1 MSNLYLKYGA
11 IEGSATH
18 DTVIKQIQIDSYQF
32 SVGRPMGSPS
42 GSVSKRDAGHP
53 NLSEVNISKMMDAS
67 SVQLFGEACD
77 GKAVPKVTIT
87 HLRATQ
93 PGGAPEPLLT
103 IEMDDCM
110 VSQYSIVASA
120 DQNPSESVSLNFTK
134 IKFIHHPMK
143 ADGTKEGDDPYGWDL
158 ALNKK
163 L

>member
-32 SVGRPMGSPS
+32 GVGRGLSSPS
-42 GSVSKRDAGHP
+42 GAVTKRDASHP
-53 NLSEVNISKMMDAS
+53 SLSEVTVSKAMDAS
-67 SVQLFGEACD
+67 SVKLFGEACD
-77 GKAVPKVTIT
+77 GKAVPKVTLT

-93 PGGAPEPLLT
+93 PGGATEPLLT
-103 IEMDDCM
+103 IEMDECM
-110 VSQYSIVASA
+110 ISGWSISASS
-120 DQNPSESVSLNFTK
+120 DSNPMESVTLNFTK